1 MLTPGTGAKDE
12 AAFAPIAVAEVEL
25 SAPISPPTA
34 SNPEGAAYGSARLFA
49 RLHGRPLG
57 SAETPVGPQG
67 FTAQACAQAI
77 WAALGAE
84 INGHLQADGL
94 PAITQLTA
102 AGIPPCAEP
111 ACQALRRQ
119 VLADPPFASV
129 VVCTKDRPAVV
140 DRVLRSIAKL
150 DYPDYETIV
159 IDGSPGRETEELVRA
174 NHPTVRHVRLSGG
187 GVVVGRNRALA
198 EAKAELL
205 AYVDDDAVVDRDWL
219 SEHIAGLYQDPNIA
233 CSTGYAIPFELATQS
248 QVFFEELGAFV
259 EGAQPRTIAIKTRPS
274 GSLLPY
280 ATGRIG
286 SGVSMAWR
294 ASALRAIGGFDLAL
308 DRLGAEDISAFY
320 DALCAGYAVSF
331 WPGAVVHH
339 EHRRDYPAL
348 RSQVRS
354 YARGLGAYLFRC
366 LFTHPARIPDFLIR
380 VPLGLIYTFSPNS
393 IRNNKRS
400 SSFPPEF
407 AAIQRRALLSGPWAY
422 LKGRRL
428 ARSKAY
434 RELVEEFAP
443 FPR

>member
-1 MLTPGTGAKDE
+1 LTPEIGA
-12 AAFAPIAVAEVEL
+12 AADTTFAPIAVVEVEL
-25 SAPISPPTA
+25 SAAIAAPEA
-34 SNPEGAAYGSARLFA
+34 SNPEGVAFGSARLFA

-57 SAETPVGPQG
+57 SVETPVGPDG
-67 FTAQACAQAI
+67 FSAQACAEAI
-77 WAALGAE
+77 WAALQAE
-84 INGHLQADGL
+84 INVHLQADDL

-102 AGIPPCAEP
+102 AGIPPSAEP

-159 IDGSPGRETEELVRA
+159 IDGSPGVETEALIRA
-174 NHPTVRHVRLSGG
+174 NHPTVRHVRLKGG

-198 EAKAELL
+198 EAKAEML

-219 SEHIAGLYQDPNIA
+219 TEHIAGLYQDPNIA
-233 CSTGYAIPFELATQS
+233 CTTGYAIPFELATQA
-248 QVFFEELGAFV
+248 QAWFEELGAFV
-259 EGAQPRTIAIKTRPS
+259 EGVQPRTISVSTRPP

-294 ASALRAIGGFDLAL
+294 ASALRRIGGFDLAL
-308 DRLGAEDISAFY
+308 DKLGAEDISAFY
-320 DALCAGYAVSF
+320 EALCAGYAISF

-339 EHRRDYPAL
+339 EHRRDYAAL
-348 RSQVRS
+348 RGQVRS

-400 SSFPPEF
+400 SSFPAEF
-407 AAIQRRALLSGPWAY
+407 TGIQRKALLGGPWAY

-428 ARSKAY
+428 ARSRAY
-434 RELVEEFAP
+434 RDFT
-443 FPR
+443 